1 MNKRLI
7 TAAVGIVLLL
17 GLLWIGGLALR
28 VAVIMITLLSMMEL
42 KGTLGSSYR
51 LDDFVSAVFVVLSFF
66 LPWDLA
72 MALGFLYLIVSLGL
86 SFVMSPLDLRRTQ
99 MNGFSYFF
107 VLIPF
112 ILLYRLIAFSPIK
125 NLYLLALVLAW
136 GNDTFAYYIG
146 HIFGKTHYTSIS
158 PNKTVEGALGG
169 LLGGL
174 LLVFLVAAIM
184 VPDISY
190 LVLLIYGVLG
200 GVFSQLG
207 DFFGSY
213 IKRSCKVKDFG
224 VVMPGH
230 GGILDRFISVMFS
243 SVLLYMMHN
252 FF

>member
-1 MNKRLI
+1 MNNRII

-17 GLLWIGGLALR
+17 GLLWLGGLALR
-28 VAVIMITLLSMMEL
+28 VGVILVTLLSMMEL

-72 MALGFLYLIVSLGL
+72 MALGFIYLIVSLGV
-86 SFVMSPLDLRRTQ
+86 SFLMSPLDLRRTQ

-125 NLYLLALVLAW
+125 NLYILALVLAW

-146 HIFGKTHYTSIS
+146 GIFGKTHYTKIS

-174 LLVFLVAAIM
+174 LLIFLAAATM
-184 VPDISY
+184 VSDISY
-190 LVLLIYGVLG
+190 IVILIYGIIG
-200 GVFSQLG
+200 GIFAQVG

-213 IKRSCKVKDFG
+213 IKRSSKVKDFG
-224 VVMPGH
+224 VILPGH
-230 GGILDRFISVMFS
+230 GGVLDRFISVMFT
-243 SVLLYMMHN
+243 SVVLYMMHN

>member
-1 MNKRLI
+1 
-7 TAAVGIVLLL
+7 
-17 GLLWIGGLALR
+17 
-28 VAVIMITLLSMMEL
+28 
-42 KGTLGSSYR
+42 
-51 LDDFVSAVFVVLSFF
+51 
-66 LPWDLA
+66 
-72 MALGFLYLIVSLGL
+72 
-86 SFVMSPLDLRRTQ
+86 
-99 MNGFSYFF
+99 
-107 VLIPF
+107 
-112 ILLYRLIAFSPIK
+112 
-125 NLYLLALVLAW
+125 
-136 GNDTFAYYIG
+136 
-146 HIFGKTHYTSIS
+146 
-158 PNKTVEGALGG
+158 
-169 LLGGL
+169 
-174 LLVFLVAAIM
+174 M

>member
-107 VLIPF
+107 VLS
-112 ILLYRLIAFSPIK
+112 AGAPISK
-125 NLYLLALVLAW
+125 HINGKPIFMISSLV
-136 GNDTFAYYIG
+136 
-146 HIFGKTHYTSIS
+146 
-158 PNKTVEGALGG
+158 
-169 LLGGL
+169 
-174 LLVFLVAAIM
+174 
-184 VPDISY
+184 
-190 LVLLIYGVLG
+190 
-200 GVFSQLG
+200 
-207 DFFGSY
+207 
-213 IKRSCKVKDFG
+213 
-224 VVMPGH
+224 
-230 GGILDRFISVMFS
+230 
-243 SVLLYMMHN
+243 
-252 FF
+252 